1 MLYILAILR
10 QSCIFQN
17 SPPAYRL
24 ALLTLATHSPK
35 SGMWSLFLLP
45 FSEHLQSFSGSVS
58 RPIALN
64 VLNLHLWQLQ
74 TSGNNLPLRKTLSQ
88 LDQVSINTR
97 TIKELSRELWQLLLK
112 AKRAGNHMRYTSFRH
127 FKTVSNKKKTCV
139 TCSDRD
145 VAFSVTPPL
154 IFAFKMPLYSN
165 NVWGW
170 TRSRGT

>member
-1 MLYILAILR
+1 MPGGKSSYPTYMWDIAKLFILSHTPHWDTPVGRLRCQFVPPPSKHFHSLSSWFSRPRPLYVLHFHHC
-10 QSCIFQN
+10 QFQTRGEM
-17 SPPAYRL
+17 A
-24 ALLTLATHSPK
+24 
-35 SGMWSLFLLP
+35 LP
-45 FSEHLQSFSGSVS
+45 F
-58 RPIALN
+58 RKAL
-64 VLNLHLWQLQ
+64 
-74 TSGNNLPLRKTLSQ
+74 GQ
-88 LDQVSINTR
+88 LDQVGVDTR